1 MECFALFR
9 SIINELVD
17 ENRCKVYDN
26 GREIDFKYYSDN
38 NTLTFTLGKG
48 WHNVGIV
55 LVDMAGN
62 VNNIQEIRNIH
73 VGFFWL
79 WVIAAVSAV
88 LIAAIVAAVIHNI
101 RKRRKE
107 EKENELAAA

>member
-1 MECFALFR
+1 
-9 SIINELVD
+9 
-17 ENRCKVYDN
+17 
-26 GREIDFKYYSDN
+26 
-38 NTLTFTLGKG
+38 
-48 WHNVGIV
+48 
-55 LVDMAGN
+55 MAGN

-101 RKRRKE
+101 RKRRIEEE
-107 EKENELAAA
+107 EKRAGGRLICKIGTFYLLFQNRNNIIMPGKGRKVSWHYYKATTDCKHWDDNFELIKWQL

>member
-73 VGFFWL
+73 VGFSGCGL
-79 WVIAAVSAV
+79 
-88 LIAAIVAAVIHNI
+88 LQ
-101 RKRRKE
+101 RC
-107 EKENELAAA
+107 LQY

>member
-1 MECFALFR
+1 LAQRWNCPCGYGGK
-9 SIINELVD
+9 
-17 ENRCKVYDN
+17 CKQY
-26 GREIDFKYYSDN
+26 
-38 NTLTFTLGKG
+38 
-48 WHNVGIV
+48 
-55 LVDMAGN
+55 
-62 VNNIQEIRNIH
+62 QEIRNIH

-107 EKENELAAA
+107 EEENELAAADL

>member
-1 MECFALFR
+1 LPEQFSF
-9 SIINELVD
+9 
-17 ENRCKVYDN
+17 
-26 GREIDFKYYSDN
+26 
-38 NTLTFTLGKG
+38 
-48 WHNVGIV
+48 
-55 LVDMAGN
+55 
-62 VNNIQEIRNIH
+62 QEIRNIH

-88 LIAAIVAAVIHNI
+88 LIAGNSCCYDYNI

>member
-1 MECFALFR
+1 LPFFAQLSTNWLTKTGAR
-9 SIINELVD
+9 YMITAG
-17 ENRCKVYDN
+17 NR
-26 GREIDFKYYSDN
+26 FQYYSDN

-101 RKRRKE
+101 RKRRK
-107 EKENELAAA
+107 KRRKTSWRRLDL

>member
-26 GREIDFKYYSDN
+26 GREIDF
-38 NTLTFTLGKG
+38 G

-107 EKENELAAA
+107 EEENELAAA

>member
-73 VGFFWL
+73 VGFFL
-79 WVIAAVSAV
+79 AVGYCSGV
-88 LIAAIVAAVIHNI
+88 CSINCG
-101 RKRRKE
+101 
-107 EKENELAAA
+107 NSCCCDS